1 MKRGLH
7 QVGSV
12 FLVPISISI
21 IEIYF
26 LRRFNMN
33 KIWETVKEETLKHQ
47 EGFIVFIILGVVY
60 CTIRDILRK

>member
-12 FLVPISISI
+12 FFVPISISI

-26 LRRFNMN
+26 LRRFNMK
-33 KIWETVKEETLKHQ
+33 KIWETVKEETLKLQ